1 MSEDTEKLQKVLARA
16 GLGSRRALEQW
27 IAQGRVTVNGE
38 RAELGTRV
46 RLSDV
51 VCVDGRRVR
60 LPPAHPA
67 RSRVLLYHKPVG
79 EVCTRRDPEGRP
91 TVFARLPRLKGGR
104 WIPVGRLDVNT
115 SGLLLF
121 TDDGA
126 LAHRL
131 MHPSTGFDREYAV
144 RVFGEVTPEIL
155 ERLRRGVMLDDGAA
169 HFDDIVFV
177 GGEGTNQW
185 YHVALS
191 EGRKREVRRLWESQ
205 GLRVS
210 RLIRVRYG
218 PVQLP
223 PHLRRGD
230 WEELP
235 ESEVQWLRSVA
246 GLAEAPQAGSA
257 ARSGGAPAR
266 SRPGERRG
274 ERPSSGTPGVGRRSK
289 KSRRRYR

>member
-1 MSEDTEKLQKVLARA
+1 MPEDTEKLQKVLARA
-16 GLGSRRALEQW
+16 GLGSRRAIEQW
-27 IAQGRVTVNGE
+27 IAEGRVTVNGE
-38 RAELGTRV
+38 RAALGARI

-51 VCVDGRRVR
+51 VRVDGRRVR
-60 LPPAHPA
+60 LAPPAAA
-67 RSRVLLYHKPVG
+67 RPRVLLYHKPVG

-91 TVFARLPRLKGGR
+91 TVFERLPRLKGGR

-155 ERLRRGVMLDDGAA
+155 ERLRSGVMLEDGEA

-185 YHVALS
+185 YHVALR

-218 PVQLP
+218 RVQLP
-223 PHLRRGD
+223 PHLRRGT

-235 ESEVQWLRSVA
+235 ESEVRWLRAAA
-246 GLAEAPQAGSA
+246 GLPEEPQ
-257 ARSGGAPAR
+257 GAPPAR
-266 SRPGERRG
+266 AAQQPARRAGGRRRG
-274 ERPSSGTPGVGRRSK
+274 ERRSPGGPGGGRRGK
-289 KSRRRYR
+289 KSRRRDR